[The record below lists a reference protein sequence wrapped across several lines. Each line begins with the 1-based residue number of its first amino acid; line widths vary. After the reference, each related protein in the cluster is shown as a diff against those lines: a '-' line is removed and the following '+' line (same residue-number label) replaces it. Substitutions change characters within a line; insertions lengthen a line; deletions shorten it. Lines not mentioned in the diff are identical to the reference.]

1 MSKKSC
7 KFAADLKNPQK
18 EYGIQT
24 VTLTEYRVQTTD
36 LICQI

>member
-7 KFAADLKNPQK
+7 KFAADFKNPQNST
-18 EYGIQT
+18 EYG
-24 VTLTEYRVQTTD
+24 VQNTD